1 LNFFFSVTLVQV
13 DIMKGW
19 GLLLTLAAVKKKK
32 REREEKEERENR
44 KEEREEGERAR
55 VAPEQAEREA
65 ERQSSETV
73 VQPRDWLKTI
83 LRLEIWQT
91 LLLWVR
97 DKD

>member
-44 KEEREEGERAR
+44 KEEREEGERA
-55 VAPEQAEREA
+55 VVPEQA

-73 VQPRDWLKTI
+73 VQPRD
-83 LRLEIWQT
+83 
-91 LLLWVR
+91 
-97 DKD
+97 